1 MDYVKRNRQIA
12 NSSYNLG
19 LEKAQIRD
27 LTGAVECLKKSL
39 RFDKYQMDARNLLG
53 LIFYEMGETA
63 DALVQWVISMNLRP
77 TDNPADR
84 YLGEI
89 QRKPGQLERE
99 GQTIKTYNQAL
110 WHAQNGNEDLAVL
123 QLARVVETNPHFVKA
138 HILLALIYMA
148 REDYVKAGKSLYRV
162 LQIDKN
168 NPKAQWYMTLVKQN
182 TGREEV
188 EKKKFKNAFSH
199 RKMEDD
205 DIIIP
210 PEYKENTGW
219 GSILLITAGL
229 VIGMMVVFFLIMPA
243 RTKALNTKHNQE
255 LLSYSQNIS
264 DLNQQLASLTED
276 YDQLNARAEEMESQ
290 LATAQADQQAVLDQY
305 QRVIGILQALDQEE
319 MNTAAQLY
327 AALDP
332 SLITDE
338 SVTAV
343 VNQINGIMAEEGYPV
358 LAELGTAAWNGGNL
372 EEAVLYYEKS
382 LQLSPDNTEVMY
394 LLGRVYQEQGNTELA
409 NQYFT
414 TIIDQYPDS
423 EQAEPAREARG
434 Y

>member
-1 MDYVKRNRQIA
+1 
-12 NSSYNLG
+12 
-19 LEKAQIRD
+19 
-27 LTGAVECLKKSL
+27 
-39 RFDKYQMDARNLLG
+39 
-53 LIFYEMGETA
+53 
-63 DALVQWVISMNLRP
+63 
-77 TDNPADR
+77 
-84 YLGEI
+84 
-89 QRKPGQLERE
+89 
-99 GQTIKTYNQAL
+99 
-110 WHAQNGNEDLAVL
+110 
-123 QLARVVETNPHFVKA
+123 
-138 HILLALIYMA
+138 
-148 REDYVKAGKSLYRV
+148 
-162 LQIDKN
+162 
-168 NPKAQWYMTLVKQN
+168 MTLVKQN